1 MMAESNTSTPPRTHP
16 EPEGPVTLYYEFR
29 VPNPERAKVLDTI
42 DALIALMQ
50 GKTGYLS
57 LSLKQMTG
65 ESTMVKN
72 YPEHLKGVLAQG
84 YIDNPKVPEFYSL
97 LLRFADLDALE
108 SSDVQ
113 SWFEENIAPSLFAYS
128 GTTKPPTKT
137 GIALDVFKGV
147 FITVAAGDRSAIY
160 TTPDEIRQFLAHQSD
175 EVGNASV
182 TVENHVM
189 INDRQVAPFN
199 ETVKALLTI
208 AQDTCRPDVN
218 DADYDAAYPH
228 GREGSKD
235 NYHYRKAVTTEIL
248 QNAYPDGDLRAYLMH
263 GVWESVYD
271 HENSHIDPRFQQ
283 ASGPVGA
290 YVVSGPVE
298 PFYRTIKQG

>member
-1 MMAESNTSTPPRTHP
+1 MTESTTTRLPKTHP
-16 EPEGPVTLYYEFR
+16 NPEGPVTLYYEIR
-29 VPNPERAKVLDTI
+29 VPNPEQAKVIDKI
-42 DALIALMQ
+42 DALIAFMQ

-72 YPEHLKGVLAQG
+72 YPEHLKGVLAEG
-84 YIDNPKVPEFYSL
+84 YIDNPKVPGVYSL
-97 LLRFADLDALE
+97 LVRFADLEALE
-108 SSDVQ
+108 SSGIQ

-137 GIALDVFKGV
+137 GIALEVFKGV

-160 TTPDEIRQFLAHQSD
+160 TTPHEIRHFLAHPSD

-189 INDRQVAPFN
+189 INDRQVAQFN
-199 ETVKALLTI
+199 EKVKVLLSI
-208 AQDTCRPDVN
+208 AQETCRPDVN
-218 DADYDAAYPH
+218 DADYDDAYPD

-235 NYHYRKAVTTEIL
+235 NHHYRKAVTTEIL

-283 ASGPVGA
+283 AAGPVGA
-290 YVVSGPVE
+290 SVVSGPVE